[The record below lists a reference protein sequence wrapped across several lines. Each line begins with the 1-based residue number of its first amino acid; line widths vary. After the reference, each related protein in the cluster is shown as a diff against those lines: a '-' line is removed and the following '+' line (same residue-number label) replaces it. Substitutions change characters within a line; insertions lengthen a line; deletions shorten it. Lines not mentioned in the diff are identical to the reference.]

1 MSLYLK
7 HQFDNDNKI
16 LGIWRISESEDT
28 LRKVFHEVGYNAGN
42 SDLNHLE
49 VITNQ
54 KRRKEWLSTRI
65 LIYHLFYAPQKIGYT
80 ENRKPYLADKSYHIS
95 ISHSQGLV
103 AVLLS
108 LDGRAGLDVE
118 MLSEKV
124 CRISHKFLTEKE
136 IEDAGTDNIRKL
148 SLYWGAKE
156 ALYKLHGNE
165 EISLRESLLIKP
177 FQLKNIGKVY
187 GTIINGHKPEEHTI
201 HYFFFADYVTVW
213 TD

>member
-16 LGIWRISESEDT
+16 LGIWRISEDEPT
-28 LRKVFHEVGYNAGN
+28 LRNMFFNAGYNRQN
-42 SDLNHLE
+42 SDVELLDT
-49 VITNQ
+49 ITND

-65 LIYHLFYAPQKIGYT
+65 LLFHLFNAPPTIAYT
-80 ENRKPYLADKSYHIS
+80 ENRKPYLQDKSYHIS
-95 ISHSQGLV
+95 ISHSQGFA
-103 AVLLS
+103 AVLLCRN
-108 LDGRAGLDVE
+108 GRTGLDVE
-118 MLSEKV
+118 KV
-124 CRISHKFLTEKE
+124 SNKVERIKHKFLTAQE
-136 IEDAGTDNIRKL
+136 IEDAGEDNLKKL

-177 FQLKNIGKVY
+177 FELKNIGKVY

-201 HYFFFADYVTVW
+201 HYFFFSDYVTVW